1 MEDTGDNEKELK
13 EIYKL
18 SEEEHSKI
26 YKTRSIRNTKKRK
39 EKTKAQIR
47 KRTELYFKCQTSFD
61 GKEPEHKLV

>member
-26 YKTRSIRNTKKRK
+26 YKRNN
-39 EKTKAQIR
+39 I
-47 KRTELYFKCQTSFD
+47 
-61 GKEPEHKLV
+61 